1 MFWFIFIFA
10 LFAYGIC
17 HLTYV
22 YRQRAINSGEAK
34 IGLFEPSICPF
45 CRKCKRFIL
54 GTFLATVFTAFIVSY
69 SQGTID
75 QWSFL
80 TLSHT
85 SWEIIHVVLGL
96 IFVMTLLIYFYI
108 HNEYVTAGLKKLL
121 RFRAT

>member
-10 LFAYGIC
+10 LFAYGFC

-22 YRQRAINSGEAK
+22 YRERAISSGESK

-54 GTFLATVFTAFIVSY
+54 LTFLLTVFTAVIVSY

-75 QWSFL
+75 EWTFL
-80 TLSHT
+80 TLNHS

-96 IFVMTLLIYFYI
+96 FFVSTLLIYFYI
-108 HNEYVTAGLKKLL
+108 HYEALTAGLRRLTRLK
-121 RFRAT
+121 AM